1 MDEQGLP
8 PDHLCIDFLCLAW
21 YGRRLSN
28 PDHGDRRIPVRT
40 DHYYDC
46 MPAKLTGLYTKD
58 TFIVGIGMA
67 PHREV
72 AMIVALIVLEAG
84 IIKQG
89 SMSRWC

>member
-1 MDEQGLP
+1 MNRDYL
-8 PDHLCIDFLCLAW
+8 HVIFASIFCLAW
-21 YGRRLSN
+21 YCRRLSN